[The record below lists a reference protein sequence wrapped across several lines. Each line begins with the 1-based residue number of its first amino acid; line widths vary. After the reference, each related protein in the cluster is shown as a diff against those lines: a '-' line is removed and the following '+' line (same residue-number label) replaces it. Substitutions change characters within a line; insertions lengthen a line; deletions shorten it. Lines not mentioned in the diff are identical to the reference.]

1 MDWINDVIKD
11 VSELDYSSPEGQ
23 PDVMLVTA
31 EELRAILLE
40 RSAIQVVAWMAVSR
54 SGTARF
60 TDNPA
65 AATELESY
73 GWTLTPLIEAL
84 PNTEIQRR

>member
-1 MDWINDVIKD
+1 
-11 VSELDYSSPEGQ
+11 
-23 PDVMLVTA
+23 
-31 EELRAILLE
+31 
-40 RSAIQVVAWMAVSR
+40 VVAWMAVSR